1 MSSAAAAAQLFCTP
15 RPAVASLPHLITA
28 LDAELIGKVVH
39 LTKGKPGLW
48 PLSAPFDE
56 NDVYDRARESAP
68 FRAWALP
75 ANQAEVLSFGLLT
88 QESVFGMK
96 LLMLDAS
103 MDEATLRRLATPT
116 GERMETGAYVMGG
129 FQDLVAAGST
139 ELQEVGDL
147 VGGEG
152 DALQTEVN
160 LMTGDIEL
168 ALIQC
173 FRTDEGS
180 EAQLGVYAAEMNG
193 VAGYRDTLEQL
204 LFSWTVKFEDD
215 QPFRGGTLVKYCV
228 TAKDTESGASPFCE
242 TDWITDDL
250 QVGAFLYGD
259 ARSTVLMTDW
269 LTAILPDVV
278 DNLSGDD
285 FEKIEAG
292 APY

>member
-1 MSSAAAAAQLFCTP
+1 MSSAAAAQLFCTP

-129 FQDLVAAGST
+129 FQDLPALP
-139 ELQEVGDL
+139 ELLEHSGW
-147 VGGEG
+147 
-152 DALQTEVN
+152 
-160 LMTGDIEL
+160 
-168 ALIQC
+168 ALIPVGAERGKAVFVTSPSRAEWVAKLEEWCERWGRNRDRVQV
-173 FRTDEGS
+173 RDGVLVLDERPATPAS
-180 EAQLGVYAAEMNG
+180 RDRAMAQRVDSFLGVMETYFGGIDESVLPLIGQRIGARRKLQQDI
-193 VAGYRDTLEQL
+193 VRSKQL
-204 LFSWTVKFEDD
+204 
-215 QPFRGGTLVKYCV
+215 PP
-228 TAKDTESGASPFCE
+228 AS
-242 TDWITDDL
+242 
-250 QVGAFLYGD
+250 
-259 ARSTVLMTDW
+259 
-269 LTAILPDVV
+269 
-278 DNLSGDD
+278 
-285 FEKIEAG
+285 
-292 APY
+292 